1 MLVGGILVAS
11 WGGFRNRIHTMIAS
25 NLAMALCTIG
35 LGLAPW
41 IWLYL
46 AVMGVFG
53 VAPPL
58 FNSPSALMIQEHG
71 EQEYMGRVFSVLTM
85 LSTSIMPIGMLIFGP
100 LADIVRIEWLL
111 VPTGT
116 AMLAHGIAVLGNRR
130 LIETGVPVKPAADR
144 RPGLESKLSD
154 LKSGRSSPCI
164 LPATDPLPA
173 ARTCHFL
180 QVVEGRPIV
189 DRESSQRAR
198 YGRGGRDHRCD
209 PEE

>member
-1 MLVGGILVAS
+1 MVAPAAFLTPLQTTRSFGADVWRLTAIEVVFSGGMLVGGIIVAS

-130 LIETGVPVKPAADR
+130 LIETGVPVRPAAA
-144 RPGLESKLSD
+144 GD
-154 LKSGRSSPCI
+154 LVSNPNSP
-164 LPATDPLPA
+164 T
-173 ARTCHFL
+173 
-180 QVVEGRPIV
+180 
-189 DRESSQRAR
+189 
-198 YGRGGRDHRCD
+198 
-209 PEE
+209 